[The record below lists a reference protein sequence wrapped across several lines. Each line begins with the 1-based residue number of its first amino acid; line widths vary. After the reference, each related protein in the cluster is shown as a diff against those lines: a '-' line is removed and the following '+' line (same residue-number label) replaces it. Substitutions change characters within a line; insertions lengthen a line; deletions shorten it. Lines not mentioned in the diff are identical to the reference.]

1 MKSIVID
8 KNQVLKF
15 LGYGEREP
23 HSKIIDMV
31 NSEVEKLQEYM
42 KPEFYSK
49 VIDIKEVV
57 DNKVILEND
66 MVLEEEYLYN
76 QLKDCKAIAVNVATI
91 GNEVGILENEYISR
105 RESMRAIIC
114 DKIAVVALD
123 AIVDENRNKLS
134 MQLKEYGFNISSE
147 TSPGEGGVSLENQKL
162 IFKLLEHE
170 NMCVKLNEFCM
181 MEPTKSSSFIWGIG
195 KGKSMDCGH
204 RCSRCKNPCGFKDGN
219 W

>member
-1 MKSIVID
+1 MNKIVID

-23 HSKIIDMV
+23 HIKIIDMV

-42 KPEFYSK
+42 EPQFYSK
-49 VIDIKEVV
+49 IVDIKEATN
-57 DNKVILEND
+57 NKIILENH
-66 MVLEEEYLYN
+66 MILEGEYLYN
-76 QLKDCKAIAVNVATI
+76 QLKDCKSIAVNVATI
-91 GNEVGILENEYISR
+91 GKEIAILENEYISR

-123 AIVDENRNKLS
+123 TVVDENRNKLS
-134 MQLKEYGFNISSE
+134 IRLKEEGLNISSE

-162 IFKLLEHE
+162 IFKILQYE

-195 KGKSMDCGH
+195 KGESMDCGH